1 MSKRLQGGQEKKEG
15 SVAVAI
21 DKDKGSQYAFK
32 WAVDHLLT
40 RGQPLTLLHVIQK
53 VSSLPTPSGISVSI
67 SNVNEDVAR
76 TYHKQ
81 LETQTRELFLPF
93 RCFCGQ
99 KDIKC
104 NEVILED
111 MDITKALIEYI
122 SSNAIA
128 TLVLSASAR
137 TGLVKRFKTTDI
149 PSSVSKGAPEFCNV
163 YVISKG
169 KISSVRPATAP
180 APVKAASVRNQL
192 HNQPSQNLS
201 DSNEAAYMN
210 NQRLRAPA
218 ERAPTQLRNLQ
229 DDMDFRSPFTSGRA
243 SIPKYE
249 PSYPE
254 SDISFVSS
262 GRPSP
267 DRMFP
272 TFHDQMDYSGSTPRL
287 SNGSGSNPRLSN
299 GSGSNPRLSNG
310 SGSNPRLSNGSG
322 SNPRLSNGSGSN
334 PRLSNGSGYP
344 SEYEP
349 TSFGSLNS
357 GTNRS
362 IDISSSQYEFSSS
375 SQDNGSMASA
385 STSQNI
391 EDVEAEMR
399 RLRLELKQTM
409 EMYSAACKEALT
421 AKQKAMELHR
431 WRLEEGQRLEEAQV
445 AEEAA
450 LALAEREKAKC
461 RAAIEAAEAAQRI
474 AELESHK
481 RKNAEMKAL
490 KESEEKKRA
499 LNALANGDL
508 RYRKYTIEEI
518 EEATEYFSNS
528 RKIGEGGYGPVYQC
542 DLDHT
547 SVAIKVLRPDAAQG
561 RSQFQQEVEVL
572 CAIRHPNMV
581 LLLGACPEYGCLVYE
596 YMANG
601 SLDDRLFCRGGTPAL
616 SWQLR
621 FRIAAEIGT
630 GLLFLHQAKP
640 EPIVHR
646 DLKPGNILLDRNFVS
661 KISDVGLARLVPP
674 SVADAVTQ
682 YRMTSTAGTFCY
694 IDPEY
699 QQTGMLGIKSD
710 IYSLGIMLLQII
722 TAKPPMGLTHHVERA
737 IEKGTF
743 AEILDPAVP
752 DWPVEEALG
761 YAKLAI
767 QCAELRKKDRPDLGK
782 VILPELNRLRELAEE
797 TMPFI
802 GGGGSSSSYSQ
813 VSTNHDFTSDSQS
826 QQSGYESSRSRTST
840 SPTRRN

>member
-1 MSKRLQGGQEKKEG
+1 MSKRSQGGEKKEG

-32 WAVDHLLT
+32 WAIDHLLS

-53 VSSLPTPSGISVSI
+53 VASLPTPSGISVSI

-81 LETQTRELFLPF
+81 LENQTRELFLPF
-93 RCFCGQ
+93 RCFCSQ

-111 MDITKALIEYI
+111 MDIAKALIEYI

-163 YVISKG
+163 YVIAKG

-180 APVKAASVRNQL
+180 APVKAASFRNQL
-192 HNQPSQNLS
+192 QSQPSQNLS

-218 ERAPTQLRNLQ
+218 ERTPTHLRNLQ
-229 DDMDFRSPFTSGRA
+229 EDMDFRSPFTSGRA

-262 GRPSP
+262 GKPST

-272 TFHDQMDYSGSTPRL
+272 SFHDQMDYSGSTPRL

-310 SGSNPRLSNGSG
+310 SGSNPH
-322 SNPRLSNGSGSN
+322 
-334 PRLSNGSGYP
+334 LSNGSGYP

-375 SQDNGSMASA
+375 SQDNGSMAPA
-385 STSQNI
+385 STSQSI

-421 AKQKAMELHR
+421 AKQKTKELHR
-431 WRLEEGQRLEEAQV
+431 WKLEEGQRLEEARI

-508 RYRKYTIEEI
+508 RYRKYTIDEI

-547 SVAIKVLRPDAAQG
+547 SVAVKVLRPDAAQG

-601 SLDDRLFCRGGTPAL
+601 SLDDRLFCRGGTPVL

-640 EPIVHR
+640 EPLVHR

-722 TAKPPMGLTHHVERA
+722 TAKQPMGLTHHVERA

-752 DWPVEEALG
+752 DWPVEEALV
-761 YAKLAI
+761 YAKLALK
-767 QCAELRKKDRPDLGK
+767 CAELRKKDRPDLGK

-813 VSTNHDFTSDSQS
+813 VSTNQDFTSDSQS
-826 QQSGYESSRSRTST
+826 QQSGDESSRSRTST
-840 SPTRRN
+840 SSPTQRN

>member
-1 MSKRLQGGQEKKEG
+1 MSKRLQGEKKEG

-21 DKDKGSQYAFK
+21 DKDKGSQYALK
-32 WAVDHLLT
+32 WTVDHLLS

-53 VSSLPTPSGISVSI
+53 VSSLPTPTGNSVSI

-81 LETQTRELFLPF
+81 LENQTRELFLPF
-93 RCFCGQ
+93 RCFCSQ

-111 MDITKALIEYI
+111 MDITKALIGYI
-122 SSNAIA
+122 SSNAIT
-128 TLVLSASAR
+128 TLVLAAPAR

-163 YVISKG
+163 YVIAKG

-180 APVKAASVRNQL
+180 APVKAAIVRNQL
-192 HNQPSQNLS
+192 QSQPSQNLS
-201 DSNEAAYMN
+201 DSNEATCMN
-210 NQRLRAPA
+210 NQRLRGLILYIIPSNH
-218 ERAPTQLRNLQ
+218 QL
-229 DDMDFRSPFTSGRA
+229 SPFTSGRA

-262 GRPSP
+262 GRPST

-272 TFHDQMDYSGSTPRL
+272 TFYDRMDYSGSTPRL

-299 GSGSNPRLSNG
+299 GSGSNP
-310 SGSNPRLSNGSG
+310 
-322 SNPRLSNGSGSN
+322 
-334 PRLSNGSGYP
+334 
-344 SEYEP
+344 SEYE
-349 TSFGSLNS
+349 TSSFGSLNS

-375 SQDNGSMASA
+375 SQDNGSMTSA
-385 STSQNI
+385 STSQSI

-421 AKQKAMELHR
+421 AKQKAKELHR
-431 WRLEEGQRLEEAQV
+431 WKLEEGQRLEEARI

-508 RYRKYTIEEI
+508 KYRKYTIEEI

-601 SLDDRLFCRGGTPAL
+601 SLDDRLFCRGGTPVL

-640 EPIVHR
+640 EPLVHR

-674 SVADAVTQ
+674 SLADAVTQ

-722 TAKPPMGLTHHVERA
+722 TAKQPMGLTHHVERA

-743 AEILDPAVP
+743 SGILDPAVP
-752 DWPVEEALG
+752 DWPVEEALVF
-761 YAKLAI
+761 AKLAL

-813 VSTNHDFTSDSQS
+813 VSTNHVSQIH
-826 QQSGYESSRSRTST
+826 QRV
-840 SPTRRN
+840 P